1 VDQGDSSPG
10 AQGCPVPEIRA
21 SMFPVGR
28 SPAGAGTPA
37 VAWFQA
43 PLRYCSPMGYMASS
57 PGRSWQAPCS
67 PGEVHPLPRRSP
79 AIVAGRSWRGRTG
92 APRAESV
99 LRGIIVYRN
108 RHQAD
113 TGPGALEDLAR

>member
-67 PGEVHPLPRRSP
+67 PGEAHTLCRSP
-79 AIVAGRSWRGRTG
+79 AIVAGRFWWG
-92 APRAESV
+92 RAESV
-99 LRGIIVYRN
+99 LRGIFIYRN